1 MAMLMFPWTHWASQ
15 KVVMYQEN
23 TCSLH
28 EVSAS
33 GHKAYLMPQSTQRVS
48 VCVILVSSMSGCGY
62 IDS

>member
-33 GHKAYLMPQSTQRVS
+33 GHKAYLMYTESEWVCDPS
-48 VCVILVSSMSGCGY
+48 VFHVWMWVY
-62 IDS
+62 R